1 MREKCNLSNK
11 FIGIFLSNNQDVV
24 CLKGDCKALIVNA
37 DSKWSIVI
45 PKTYLGMF
53 AITVI
58 NLRTCSRTCILT
70 CVQNSMTRKSLLLL

>member
-1 MREKCNLSNK
+1 MREKCNLNNK

-45 PKTYLGMF
+45 PKTYFGMF

-58 NLRTCSRTCILT
+58 NSRTCSRTCIFNMCT
-70 CVQNSMTRKSLLLL
+70 K